1 MPKRRNRRKV
11 ALAHSFAGFRAAQP
25 NPETSEE
32 GSVHDKEEF
41 KDITAELR
49 YTQGGSGQRQQH

>member
-1 MPKRRNRRKV
+1 MPKRRVRRKV
-11 ALAHSFAGFRAAQP
+11 ALAHSFAKFRATQP

-32 GSVHDKEEF
+32 ESVHDKEEF

-49 YTQGGSGQRQQH
+49 YKLRVSGQRPQH